1 MEDKDLKTNES
12 NDKGESDNSPLKLR
26 GLYSKVKISVKTLDY
41 IIAVLVACLILCVV
55 IGLTSHN
62 GFTVTF
68 NTMGG
73 SYIEY
78 QKHDYGDY
86 VEVKEPTR
94 EGYSFDHW
102 ALDEACSISANLDTM
117 IVDTDFTLYA
127 CWLKND

>member
-1 MEDKDLKTNES
+1 MEDKDLNKNES
-12 NDKGESDNSPLKLR
+12 NNKGESYNSPLKLR
-26 GLYSKVKISVKTLDY
+26 GLYSRVKISVRTLDY
-41 IIAVLVACLILCVV
+41 IIGGLALAIVICIV
-55 IGLTSHN
+55 IGLTTNN

-73 SYIEY
+73 SYIEP

-86 VEVKEPTR
+86 VEVESPSR

-102 ALDEACSISANLDTM
+102 ALDESCNISANLDTM

-127 CWLKND
+127 CWLKN